1 MISIKAISLKK
12 ELYSTQFLR
21 KSLTTLQCGCLQSL
35 LVTPTRSILMDKDLY
50 PDGKLFNTARWLE
63 PDYPTYKEPS
73 TTYPNCQ
80 GFPAFGYGR
89 RACPGVDFA
98 ERTLVI
104 MFAKLGWKFNIRWPM
119 DANGNGLREKLQYEP
134 VPAPR
139 PLKFRCELVAR
150 DADRTKIAEKAA
162 RHLNLQ

>member
-1 MISIKAISLKK
+1 
-12 ELYSTQFLR
+12 
-21 KSLTTLQCGCLQSL
+21 
-35 LVTPTRSILMDKDLY
+35 MDKDTY
-50 PDGKLFNTARWLE
+50 PDGKLFNPARWLE
-63 PDYPTYKEPS
+63 PSYPTYKEPL

-104 MFAKLGWKFNIRWPM
+104 MCAKLGWTMNIRWPR
-119 DANGNGLREKLQYEP
+119 DEDGNELREELQYEP

-139 PLKFRCELVAR
+139 PLKFGCRLEAR
-150 DADRTKIAEKAA
+150 DADRAKIVEEAA
-162 RHLNLQ
+162 KHLKLQ

>member
-1 MISIKAISLKK
+1 
-12 ELYSTQFLR
+12 
-21 KSLTTLQCGCLQSL
+21 
-35 LVTPTRSILMDKDLY
+35 MDKDTY
-50 PDGKLFNTARWLE
+50 PDGKLFNPARWLE
-63 PDYPTYKEPS
+63 PSYPTYKEPL

-104 MFAKLGWKFNIRWPM
+104 MFAKLGWTMNIRWPRHE
-119 DANGNGLREKLQYEP
+119 DGNELREELQYEP

-139 PLKFRCELVAR
+139 PLKFGCRLEAR
-150 DADRTKIAEKAA
+150 DADRAKIVEEAA
-162 RHLNLQ
+162 KHLKLQ

>member
-1 MISIKAISLKK
+1 
-12 ELYSTQFLR
+12 
-21 KSLTTLQCGCLQSL
+21 
-35 LVTPTRSILMDKDLY
+35 MDKETY
-50 PDGKLFNTARWLE
+50 PDGKVFNPARWLE
-63 PDYPTYKEPS
+63 SGYPTYKEPL

-104 MFAKLGWKFNIRWPM
+104 MFAKLGWTLNIKWPT
-119 DANGNGLREKLQYEP
+119 DENGKEIREELQYEP

-139 PLKFRCELVAR
+139 PLRFGCNLEAR
-150 DADRTKIAEKAA
+150 DTHRSKIVDGAA
-162 RHLNLQ
+162 QNLNLP

>member
-1 MISIKAISLKK
+1 
-12 ELYSTQFLR
+12 
-21 KSLTTLQCGCLQSL
+21 
-35 LVTPTRSILMDKDLY
+35 MDKDTY
-50 PDGKLFNTARWLE
+50 PDGKLFNPARWLE
-63 PDYPTYKEPS
+63 PSYPTYKEPL

-104 MFAKLGWKFNIRWPM
+104 MFAKLGWTMNIRWPR
-119 DANGNGLREKLQYEP
+119 DEDGNELREELQYEP

-139 PLKFRCELVAR
+139 PLKFGCRLEAR
-150 DADRTKIAEKAA
+150 DADRAKIVEEAA
-162 RHLNLQ
+162 KHLKLQ

>member
-1 MISIKAISLKK
+1 
-12 ELYSTQFLR
+12 
-21 KSLTTLQCGCLQSL
+21 
-35 LVTPTRSILMDKDLY
+35 MDKDIY
-50 PDGKLFNTARWLE
+50 PDGKLFNPARWLE
-63 PDYPTYKEPS
+63 PSYPTYKEPL

-104 MFAKLGWKFNIRWPM
+104 MFAKLGWTLNIKWPT
-119 DANGNGLREKLQYEP
+119 DETGKELRETLQYEP

-139 PLKFRCELVAR
+139 PLKFSCKLEAR
-150 DADRTKIAEKAA
+150 GADRTKIVEEAA
-162 RHLNLQ
+162 KHLNLQ